1 MKKHKLI
8 FLLILVSIFL
18 LITNCNST
26 EPPDDELK
34 PGRRDYTWTVDTLN
48 YPYATLD
55 RIWGSS
61 PTDVWAI
68 SPGDWDKS
76 VSHFNGSSWFSYGV
90 NGLIV
95 PSSIFGFD
103 WNRIFIG
110 AQNGKVWM
118 YNGTWSIFASLSKD
132 GHIDII
138 FDNIW
143 GKSSNDFFVFGA
155 YPDTIIGGY
164 NNTVI
169 AHYLNNNW
177 IMLNTSS
184 VRGLAANLYRDN
196 ADGKL
201 YVKIIKIG
209 GAVHP
214 DSTTIYEY
222 LNESFKQLYSSPWAQ
237 GLQADI
243 SLINDEVY
251 FILGNQI
258 AKRVNDK
265 FETFLQ
271 VNNNN
276 FYQRIWGRNEKDIF
290 LFMLDGLT
298 HYNGTDIEY
307 LFTLSKPR
315 TQIFGAVL
323 FEKEVFFLVY
333 ESQTNLNLI
342 YHGKLN

>member
-8 FLLILVSIFL
+8 FLLNFVSIFL

-76 VSHFNGSSWFSYGV
+76 ISHFNGQHWLSYGV
-90 NGLIV
+90 NGITV
-95 PSSIFGFD
+95 PHAIFGFGE
-103 WNRIFIG
+103 NKIFLG
-110 AQNGKVWM
+110 DENGKVWM
-118 YNGTWSIFASLSKD
+118 YNGTWSIFALLSKD
-132 GHIDII
+132 GHTDIS
-138 FDNIW
+138 FNNIW
-143 GKSSNDFFVFGA
+143 GETQNDFYIFGG
-155 YPDTIIGGY
+155 YPDTLIGAY
-164 NNTVI
+164 NNSVI
-169 AHYLNNNW
+169 AHYFNGSW
-177 IMLNTSS
+177 SMMETKGIDGTVS
-184 VRGLAANLYRDN
+184 NLYKNLSDN
-196 ADGKL
+196 KI
-201 YVKIIKIG
+201 YVLTYKMG
-209 GAVHP
+209 GYLHP
-214 DSTTIYEY
+214 DSSIVYDY
-222 LNESFKQLYSSPWAQ
+222 SGNFRKIYSSIWTE